1 MKPYRPSNG
10 SEGCIFE
17 SQWCMCCL
25 ANNICRTPL
34 NAMIYEIGD
43 PQYPKQWIYKDGKP
57 TCTSFRSKNEKRI
70 RKAKIDKQTGDLF
83 RCDT

>member
-1 MKPYRPSNG
+1 
-10 SEGCIFE
+10 
-17 SQWCMCCL
+17 
-25 ANNICRTPL
+25 
-34 NAMIYEIGD
+34 MIYEIGD